1 MNYSR
6 FFGVALGVISYLTF
20 SMCFAAEPQAADKTP
35 STLSELPAA
44 QLKPDEVEPPSDQDL
59 LSSNSTTT
67 TQLTSFQLGI
77 AKGEWS
83 GLIRQHVSELSSG
96 AEAQSLTPGVL
107 RKLRRQISSLLS
119 TEGYFSPLITFKKNT
134 GNTNIVFVNIEAG
147 ARTTI
152 QDLEIQFSGALED
165 AAKLG
170 QGQALTRKES
180 LIANWS
186 LPNGAAFRDREWASA
201 KNQLSENLRSD
212 NYAAATI
219 LDSAAV
225 IDADSHT
232 ASLRVAVDSGP
243 SFVLGEINVS
253 GLQRYPQSLLERFE
267 PPKKG
272 EAYSRTRLLEYQRA
286 LQNSSYFSTV
296 AVSVDPDPLKA
307 DAVPIEVVV
316 VERKA
321 RDLAL
326 GAGYST
332 NTGFRTE
339 LSYRDRNVLEK
350 AWDLRSAVRLEQRRQ
365 LAYADIYLPPRQRDQ
380 LDSFGVL
387 VDRLDVA
394 GLLQNRSALGVKRTN
409 NLGYFEQRM
418 GLNLTLE
425 KNQPDGERERFS
437 RALVASFGWTW
448 RDVDDQFAP
457 RKGQIVQ
464 LDTAISEKALI
475 SDQRFF
481 RLYGKLQRWIPFGKE
496 DSVILRAEAG
506 QMFSA
511 SLTGIPEDYL
521 FRTGGSASVRGYRY
535 QSLGIQHPASVQ
547 HSASVTGG
555 RVMATASAE
564 YVHWYGSNLG
574 SAAFVDMGDAA
585 DAWHN
590 YHVKQGI
597 GMGLRY
603 KTPAGP
609 LAFDLAYGKQSK
621 KFRLDVS
628 IAIAF

>member
-1 MNYSR
+1 MSHSR
-6 FFGVALGVISYLTF
+6 FLRMALGVISYLIF
-20 SMCFAAEPQAADKTP
+20 NVCFAAEPTVPGKLASSQTESSAVQSKT
-35 STLSELPAA
+35 
-44 QLKPDEVEPPSDQDL
+44 DEAEPPSDQDL
-59 LSSNSTTT
+59 LTSTATT
-67 TQLTSFQLGI
+67 PQLTSFQLGI
-77 AKGEWS
+77 AKGEWA
-83 GLIRQHVSELSSG
+83 GLIRQHIPELSAS

-107 RKLRRQISSLLS
+107 RKLRRQISSILS
-119 TEGYFSPLITFKKNT
+119 TEGYFSPLIGFKKNT
-134 GNTNIVFVNIEAG
+134 GNTNIVLVNIDAG

-170 QGQALTRKES
+170 QGQALARKES

-186 LPNGAAFRDREWASA
+186 LPNGAAFRDSEWASA
-201 KNQLSENLRSD
+201 KNQLSENLHND

-219 LDSAAV
+219 LDSEAV

-232 ASLRVAVDSGP
+232 ASLRVEVDSGP
-243 SFVLGEINVS
+243 SFVLGEINVN
-253 GLQRYPQSLLERFE
+253 GLQRYPASLLERFE

-286 LQNSSYFSTV
+286 LQNSAYFSTV
-296 AVSVDPDPLKA
+296 AVSVEADPLKA
-307 DAVPIEVVV
+307 DAVPIEVEV

-339 LSYRDRNVLEK
+339 VSYRDRNVFEN

-365 LAYADIYLPPRQRDQ
+365 LAYADIYLPPRTRDQ

-387 VDRLDVA
+387 VDRLDVS
-394 GLLQNRSALGVKRTN
+394 GLLQNRSALGIKRTN

-418 GLNLTLE
+418 GLNFTLE

-448 RDVDDQFAP
+448 RAVDDQFAP

-464 LDTAISEKALI
+464 ADIAVSEKAVV
-475 SDQRFF
+475 SDQRFI
-481 RLYGKLQRWIPFGKE
+481 RLFGKLQRWIPFGKE

-511 SLTGIPEDYL
+511 GLTGIPEDYL
-521 FRTGGSASVRGYRY
+521 FRTGGSSSVRGYRY
-535 QSLGIQHPASVQ
+535 QSLGIQHP
-547 HSASVTGG
+547 ASVTGG

-574 SAAFVDMGDAA
+574 SAAFLDIGDAA
-585 DAWHN
+585 DSWPS
-590 YHVKQGI
+590 YHAKQGL
-597 GMGLRY
+597 GVGLRY

-609 LAFDLAYGKQSK
+609 LALDLAYGKQSK
-621 KFRLDVS
+621 KLRLDVS

>member
-1 MNYSR
+1 MSHLH
-6 FFGVALGVISYLTF
+6 FFTAALGAISYLTF
-20 SMCFAAEPQAADKTP
+20 SVCFAIEPQVAGKT
-35 STLSELPAA
+35 ELPTN
-44 QLKPDEVEPPSDQDL
+44 QSRQSEQSEGEPQQASDQDL
-59 LSSNSTTT
+59 LTGSTP
-67 TQLTSFQLGI
+67 QLTSFQLGL

-83 GLIRQHVSELSSG
+83 GLIRQHIPELSAS

-107 RKLRRQISSLLS
+107 RKLRRQISSILS
-119 TEGYFSPLITFKKNT
+119 TEGYFSPLIAFKKNA
-134 GNTNIVFVNIEAG
+134 GNASVVMVNIEAG

-170 QGQALTRKES
+170 QGQALNRKES
-180 LIANWS
+180 LILNWS
-186 LPNGAAFRDREWASA
+186 LPNGAAFRDSEWVSA

-219 LDSAAV
+219 LDSAAQ
-225 IDADSHT
+225 IDADTHS
-232 ASLRVAVDSGP
+232 ASLRVEVDSGP
-243 SFVLGEINVS
+243 SFVLGEIKVT
-253 GLQRYPQSLLERFE
+253 GLQRYPQSLLERFD

-286 LQNSSYFSTV
+286 LQNSAYFSTV
-296 AVSVDPDPLKA
+296 AVSVEPDPLKA
-307 DAVPIEVVV
+307 DAVPIDVDV

-339 LSYRDRNVLEK
+339 VSYRDRNVLEK

-387 VDRLDVA
+387 VDRLDVS
-394 GLLQNRSALGVKRTN
+394 GSLQKRSALGIKRTK
-409 NLGYFEQRM
+409 NLGYFEQRL

-425 KNQPDGERERFS
+425 KNQLDGERERYS
-437 RALVASFGWTW
+437 RALVANIGWTW

-457 RKGQIVQ
+457 RKGKIVQ
-464 LDTAISEKALI
+464 LDAAVSEKAVI
-475 SDQRFF
+475 SDQRFV

-496 DSVILRAEAG
+496 DSVVLRAEAG

-521 FRTGGSASVRGYRY
+521 FRTGGSTSVRGYRY
-535 QSLGIQHPASVQ
+535 QSLGVQHPTSV
-547 HSASVTGG
+547 SGG

-574 SAAFVDMGDAA
+574 SAAFVDVGDAA
-585 DAWHN
+585 ESWRG
-590 YHVKQGI
+590 YRVKEGF

-609 LAFDLAYGKQSK
+609 LALDLAYGKQSK

>member
-1 MNYSR
+1 MSHTR
-6 FFGVALGVISYLTF
+6 FFCLALCVNLTF
-20 SMCFAAEPQAADKTP
+20 AFSACFAAEPQAAEKA
-35 STLSELPAA
+35 EQPAA
-44 QLKPDEVEPPSDQDL
+44 QSRQIEQNEVEPQQVSDLDL
-59 LSSNSTTT
+59 LTSTSASASTVI
-67 TQLTSFQLGI
+67 QLTSFQLGSTKR
-77 AKGEWS
+77 AWS
-83 GLIRQHVSELSSG
+83 DLIRQHVPELSAS

-107 RKLRRQISSLLS
+107 RKIRRQISSLLS

-134 GNTNIVFVNIEAG
+134 GNAGIVLVNIEPG
-147 ARTTI
+147 ARTTV
-152 QDLEIQFSGALED
+152 QELEIKFSGALED

-170 QGQALTRKES
+170 QGQAQTHKDS

-186 LPNGAAFRDREWASA
+186 LPNGAAFRDSEWANA
-201 KNQLSENLRSD
+201 KNQLSENLRNDS
-212 NYAAATI
+212 YAAAVI
-219 LDSAAV
+219 LDSAAE

-232 ASLRVAVDSGP
+232 ASLRVEVDSGP
-243 SFVLGEINVS
+243 AFVLGEINVR
-253 GLQRYPQSLLERFE
+253 GLQRYPASLLERFE

-286 LQNSSYFSTV
+286 LQNSAYFSTV
-296 AVSVDPDPLKA
+296 AVGVEADPLKA
-307 DAVPIEVVV
+307 DAVPIEVEV

-339 LSYRDRNVLEK
+339 VSYRDRNVLEK

-365 LAYADIYLPPRQRDQ
+365 LAYADIYLPPRTRDQ

-387 VDRLDVA
+387 VDRLDVSD
-394 GLLQNRSALGVKRTN
+394 LLQNRTAFGIKRTN
-409 NLGYFEQRM
+409 NIGHVEQRL

-425 KNQPDGERERFS
+425 KTRPDGEPERYS
-437 RALVASFGWTW
+437 RALVANIGWTW

-464 LDTAISEKALI
+464 ADVAMSEKAVI
-475 SDQRFF
+475 SDQRFI
-481 RLYGKLQRWIPFGKE
+481 RLYGKVQRWIPVGKE
-496 DSVILRAEAG
+496 DSVILRAETG
-506 QMFSA
+506 QMFSEG
-511 SLTGIPEDYL
+511 LTGIPEDYL
-521 FRTGGSASVRGYRY
+521 FRTGGSTSVRGYRY
-535 QSLGIQHPASVQ
+535 QSLGIQHKE
-547 HSASVTGG
+547 SVTGG

-585 DAWHN
+585 DTWREYSA
-590 YHVKQGI
+590 KQGV
-597 GMGLRY
+597 GVGLRY

-609 LAFDLAYGKQSK
+609 LALDLAYGKQSRK
-621 KFRLDVS
+621 LRLDVS

>member
-1 MNYSR
+1 M
-6 FFGVALGVISYLTF
+6 GVISYVTF
-20 SMCFAAEPQAADKTP
+20 SVCFAAEPQATAKAAITQLEP
-35 STLSELPAA
+35 PAVPAA
-44 QLKPDEVEPPSDQDL
+44 SDETEPQQASDQDL
-59 LSSNSTTT
+59 LAGNTP
-67 TQLTSFQLGI
+67 QLTSFQLGI

-83 GLIRQHVSELSSG
+83 GLIRQHIPELSAA

-107 RKLRRQISSLLS
+107 RKLRRQISAILS
-119 TEGYFSPLITFKKNT
+119 TEGYFSPSITFKKNAE
-134 GNTNIVFVNIEAG
+134 NTSVILVNIEAG
-147 ARTTI
+147 TRTTV

-165 AAKLG
+165 SAKLG

-180 LIANWS
+180 LIVKWS
-186 LPNGAAFRDREWASA
+186 LPNGAAFRDAEWVSA
-201 KNQLSENLRSD
+201 KTQLSENLRSD

-225 IDADSHT
+225 VDADSHT
-232 ASLRVAVDSGP
+232 ASLRVVVDSGP
-243 SFVLGEINVS
+243 SFVLGEIKVN

-286 LQNSSYFSTV
+286 LQNSAFFSTV
-296 AVSVDPDPLKA
+296 AVSVEPDPIKA
-307 DAVPIEVVV
+307 DAVPIDVDV

-332 NTGFRTE
+332 NTGYRTE
-339 LSYRDRNVLEK
+339 ISYRDRNVLEK

-365 LAYADIYLPPRQRDQ
+365 LAYADIYLPPRTRDQ
-380 LDSFGVL
+380 LDSFGIL
-387 VDRLDVA
+387 IDRFDA
-394 GLLQNRSALGVKRTN
+394 SGLLQNRSALGIKRTN

-425 KNQPDGERERFS
+425 KSQPDGEPERFS

-448 RDVDDQFAP
+448 RDVDDQFSP
-457 RKGQIVQ
+457 RKGQIAQ
-464 LDTAISEKALI
+464 ADIAISEKAVI
-475 SDQRFF
+475 SDQRFI
-481 RLYGKLQRWIPFGKE
+481 RLYGKLQRWIPVGKE
-496 DSVILRAEAG
+496 DSIVLRAEAG

-521 FRTGGSASVRGYRY
+521 FRTGGGTSVRGYRY
-535 QSLGIQHPASVQ
+535 QSLGVQ
-547 HSASVTGG
+547 HSNSVTGG
-555 RVMATASAE
+555 RVMASASAE

-574 SAAFVDMGDAA
+574 SAAFVDVGDAA
-585 DAWHN
+585 DSWRN
-590 YHVKQGI
+590 YNAKLGLGV
-597 GMGLRY
+597 GLRY
-603 KTPAGP
+603 KTLAGP
-609 LAFDLAYGKQSK
+609 LALDLAYGKQSK
-621 KFRLDVS
+621 KFRLDIS

>member
-1 MNYSR
+1 MKHLRLYCAVLGVNLSLA
-6 FFGVALGVISYLTF
+6 FGVCL
-20 SMCFAAEPQAADKTP
+20 AAEPQVASEAANSQADP
-35 STLSELPAA
+35 VQS
-44 QLKPDEVEPPSDQDL
+44 KPDEVEPQQASDQDL
-59 LSSNSTTT
+59 LVGTNTTL
-67 TQLTSFQLGI
+67 QLTSFQLGL

-83 GLIRQHVSELSSG
+83 GLIRQHVPELSAS

-119 TEGYFSPLITFKKNT
+119 TQGYFSPLISFKKNT
-134 GNTNIVFVNIEAG
+134 GNASIVLVNIDAG

-170 QGQALTRKES
+170 QGQALARKNS

-186 LPNGAAFRDREWASA
+186 LPNGAAFRDSEWVSA

-225 IDADSHT
+225 IDADSHM
-232 ASLRVAVDSGP
+232 ASLRVTVDSGP
-243 SFVLGEINVS
+243 PFVLGEIKVS

-267 PPKKG
+267 PPRKG

-286 LQNSSYFSTV
+286 LQNSAYFSTV
-296 AVSVDPDPLKA
+296 AVNVDPDPLKA
-307 DAVPIEVVV
+307 EAVPIEVDV

-326 GAGYST
+326 GAGYSS

-339 LSYRDRNVLEK
+339 LSYRDRNVLEN

-365 LAYADIYLPPRQRDQ
+365 LAYADIYLPPRTRDQ

-387 VDRLDVA
+387 VDRLDVS
-394 GLLQNRSALGVKRTN
+394 GLLQNRSAIGIKRTN

-425 KNQPDGERERFS
+425 KNRPDGEPERFS
-437 RALVASFGWTW
+437 RALVANFGWTW

-464 LDTAISEKALI
+464 LDAAISEKAVI
-475 SDQRFF
+475 SDQRFI
-481 RLYGKLQRWIPFGKE
+481 RLYSKLQRWIPAGKE

-521 FRTGGSASVRGYRY
+521 FRTGGSTSVRGYRY
-535 QSLGIQHPASVQ
+535 QSLGIQHP
-547 HSASVTGG
+547 ASVTGG

-574 SAAFVDMGDAA
+574 SAAFVDVGDAA
-585 DAWHN
+585 DTWREFHAKEG
-590 YHVKQGI
+590 V

-609 LAFDLAYGKQSK
+609 LALDLAYGKQSK
-621 KFRLDVS
+621 KLRLDIS

>member
-1 MNYSR
+1 MSHLRLYCA
-6 FFGVALGVISYLTF
+6 ALGVNLSLAF
-20 SMCFAAEPQAADKTP
+20 SVCFAAEPVVESQVADKVVESQAERP
-35 STLSELPAA
+35 AVLP
-44 QLKPDEVEPPSDQDL
+44 KPDEVEPQQASDQDL
-59 LSSNSTTT
+59 LTSTTP
-67 TQLTSFQLGI
+67 QLTSFQLGL

-83 GLIRQHVSELSSG
+83 GLIRQHVTELSAG
-96 AEAQSLTPGVL
+96 AEAQTLTPGVL

-119 TEGYFSPLITFKKNT
+119 TQGYFSPVITFKKNT
-134 GNTNIVFVNIEAG
+134 GNASIVLVNIEAG

-152 QDLEIQFSGALED
+152 HDLDIQFSGALED

-170 QGQALTRKES
+170 QSQALARKNS

-186 LPNGAAFRDREWASA
+186 LPNGAAFRDSEWVNA

-243 SFVLGEINVS
+243 PFVLGEINVS

-267 PPKKG
+267 PPRKG

-286 LQNSSYFSTV
+286 LQNSAYFSTV

-307 DAVPIEVVV
+307 EAVPIEVEV

-339 LSYRDRNVLEK
+339 VSYRDRNVLEK

-365 LAYADIYLPPRQRDQ
+365 LAYADIYLPPRTRDQ

-387 VDRLDVA
+387 VDRLDVS
-394 GLLQNRSALGVKRTN
+394 GLLQNRSALGIKRTN
-409 NLGYFEQRM
+409 NLGYFEQRI

-425 KNQPDGERERFS
+425 KNQPDGERERYS
-437 RALVASFGWTW
+437 RALVASVGWTW

-464 LDTAISEKALI
+464 LDTAISEKAVV
-475 SDQRFF
+475 SDQRFI
-481 RLYGKLQRWIPFGKE
+481 RLYGKYQRWIPFGKE

-521 FRTGGSASVRGYRY
+521 FRTGGSTSVRGYRY
-535 QSLGIQHPASVQ
+535 QSLGIQHP
-547 HSASVTGG
+547 ASVTGG

-574 SAAFVDMGDAA
+574 SAAFVDVGDAA
-585 DAWHN
+585 DTWHEF
-590 YHVKQGI
+590 HAKEGV

-609 LAFDLAYGKQSK
+609 LALDLAYGKQSK
-621 KFRLDVS
+621 KLRLDIS